1 MAPREMPPPLHPE
14 IGTLGNRL
22 QVVST
27 SKRVFVNDGDNLFS
41 VNKLAMCDYFE
52 VLNVYVTDPRTILLA

>member
-1 MAPREMPPPLHPE
+1 MALREMPPPLHPE
-14 IGTLGNRL
+14 IGTLDNRL

-52 VLNVYVTDPRTILLA
+52 VLNV